1 MLKRAYEAYLRNKEE
16 IEFHLDEIMTA
27 KEFSDFKSMKF
38 QDLKLFENIKYL
50 NYLGRV
56 CEAGES
62 GKHVL
67 MRDEDG
73 FKIYSEL
80 IETDQ
85 DTTVEDFLQ
94 KAFSIKQRSIEENK
108 KNDSNGNHY
117 EGEFVD
123 YNTALKETEKE
134 VYQEQRAKAV
144 QIGED
149 IPEDEARKMFLF
161 LQSKKQAVIL
171 KKKDGIY
178 YSGDD
183 EKSFFNGNTRK
194 ESYDIQINTNRQIR
208 FIDKSKI
215 EAFKHLKIA
224 DVTTTLQLDVSN
236 YRILNDTISSL
247 LQMNGFET
255 IFEINPFSIKTSFG
269 EISFG
274 LNDEAMN
281 VLSKIE
287 TMLKAQLD
295 DKASNNEFKSLE
307 DVFDILPE
315 KYVQEAKNNAEEI
328 EIELDDASGIEGL
341 VEAYKNYNEAKT
353 NYCFSYMGRRIFT
366 CDTSVEEFESKIREL
381 LNIRTAK
388 PPIPQQG
395 PPVGAPPPPSSIQPN
410 TPPQFFVGGP
420 SIETPNVQPPSAP
433 NSISQGITPNTIL
446 GNIKNAGITSKE
458 IADGY
463 ETIEQSIR
471 PEEDLKKAPYS
482 NMEY

>member
-1 MLKRAYEAYLRNKEE
+1 
-16 IEFHLDEIMTA
+16 MTA
-27 KEFSDFKSMKF
+27 KEFSDFKSMKV

-50 NYLGRV
+50 NYLARV
-56 CEAGES
+56 CETGES
-62 GKHVL
+62 GIYVL
-67 MRDEDG
+67 NRDENG
-73 FKIYSEL
+73 FSIHLEP
-80 IETDQ
+80 IEINQ
-85 DTTVEDFLQ
+85 DTTVEEFLQ
-94 KAFSIKQRSIEENK
+94 KAFSIKQREIEEK
-108 KNDSNGNHY
+108 KQNDSNENHY

-161 LQSKKQAVIL
+161 LQSRKQAVIL
-171 KKKDGIY
+171 KDRTGIY

-183 EKSFFNGNTRK
+183 EKSFFNGYTRE
-194 ESYDIQINTNRQIR
+194 ESYNIAINTNRQLK
-208 FIDKSKI
+208 FIDRSKI

-224 DVTTTLQLDVSN
+224 DITTTSQMEVSD
-236 YRILNDTISSL
+236 YRILKDTISSL

-255 IFEINPFSIKTSFG
+255 IFEINPFSINTSFG

-274 LNDEAMN
+274 LNDGVMD
-281 VLSKIE
+281 VLKKIE
-287 TMLKAQLD
+287 TMLKAQSK
-295 DKASNNEFKSLE
+295 DKSNNNEFKSLE

-341 VEAYKNYNEAKT
+341 VKLYKNNNEAKL
-353 NYCFSYMGRRIFT
+353 NYCYSYMGRRIFT
-366 CDTSVEEFESKIREL
+366 CDTSVEEFEMKIREL
-381 LNIRTAK
+381 FDRMPTK

-395 PPVGAPPPPSSIQPN
+395 QPVGAPPPLSSIPPN
-410 TPPQFFVGGP
+410 TPPPFLVDEA
-420 SIETPNVQPPSAP
+420 SIGTPNVPPPSAP

-446 GNIKNAGITSKE
+446 TNIKKSRITFKE

-463 ETIEQSIR
+463 KTIGQSIR
-471 PEEDLKKAPYS
+471 PEVNLNKATYS

>member
-1 MLKRAYEAYLRNKEE
+1 
-16 IEFHLDEIMTA
+16 
-27 KEFSDFKSMKF
+27 
-38 QDLKLFENIKYL
+38 
-50 NYLGRV
+50 
-56 CEAGES
+56 
-62 GKHVL
+62 
-67 MRDEDG
+67 
-73 FKIYSEL
+73 
-80 IETDQ
+80 
-85 DTTVEDFLQ
+85 
-94 KAFSIKQRSIEENK
+94 
-108 KNDSNGNHY
+108 
-117 EGEFVD
+117 
-123 YNTALKETEKE
+123 
-134 VYQEQRAKAV
+134 
-144 QIGED
+144 
-149 IPEDEARKMFLF
+149 MFLF

>member
-1 MLKRAYEAYLRNKEE
+1 
-16 IEFHLDEIMTA
+16 MTA
-27 KEFSDFKSMKF
+27 KEFSDFKSMKV

-50 NYLGRV
+50 NYLARV
-56 CEAGES
+56 CDAGERETN
-62 GKHVL
+62 VL
-67 MRDEDG
+67 ERGEDG
-73 FKIYSEL
+73 FKIHSEL
-80 IETDQ
+80 IETNQ
-85 DTTVEDFLQ
+85 DTTVEEFLQ
-94 KAFSIKQRSIEENK
+94 KAFSIKQRSIEEYK
-108 KNDSNGNHY
+108 KNDRYGNYY

-134 VYQEQRAKAV
+134 VYQEQREKAV

-149 IPEDEARKMFLF
+149 IPADEAIKMFLF

-171 KKKDGIY
+171 KRENGID

-183 EKSFFNGNTRK
+183 EKSFFNENTTK
-194 ESYDIQINTNRQIR
+194 ENYDIQINTNRRLR

-274 LNDEAMN
+274 LNDGTMN
-281 VLSKIE
+281 VLSRIE

-328 EIELDDASGIEGL
+328 EIELDDASGIEGI
-341 VEAYKNYNEAKT
+341 VEAYKNCNEAKL
-353 NYCFSYMGRRIFT
+353 NYCYSYMGRRIFT
-366 CDTSVEEFESKIREL
+366 CDTSVEEFERKIREL
-381 LNIRTAK
+381 LNIKTAE

-395 PPVGAPPPPSSIQPN
+395 PPVGAPPPPSSI
-410 TPPQFFVGGP
+410 PPPFFVSGP
-420 SIETPNVQPPSAP
+420 SIGTPNVPPPSAP

-446 GNIKNAGITSKE
+446 RNIKNAGITSKE

-463 ETIEQSIR
+463 EIIKESIQ
-471 PEEDLKKAPYS
+471 PKEDLKKAPYS